1 MIGMADS
8 KLPMGNKPLSRKLNL
23 STNKAIKMAE
33 EQPIRNPD
41 SAPLRKV
48 WTKSIQRILSEVKNV
63 TNTWEGAGKITKL
76 TLKACTELSQRITIL
91 TPNNIGAS
99 VLAKPNELRLASQ
112 IFKAHARIQ
121 NRIAK

>member
-1 MIGMADS
+1 M
-8 KLPMGNKPLSRKLNL
+8 
-23 STNKAIKMAE
+23 
-33 EQPIRNPD
+33 
-41 SAPLRKV
+41 
-48 WTKSIQRILSEVKNV
+48 KNV
-63 TNTWEGAGKITKL
+63 TNTWEGAGKMTKL
-76 TLKACTELSQRITIL
+76 ILKACTELSQRITML